1 MEDKIKKA
9 AAEVFH
15 TNIDNINIKY
25 RLLGGMSN
33 YTYVISYK
41 DELYTIRLLGDGAEI
56 FVDRVAEYHNLNEAS
71 KLGIVNETVYFNIET
86 GVKVSKYIKGEW
98 ITKDNVKD
106 HYEEVAELLRKV
118 HTSNLTAYSK
128 FDPIG
133 RIEKYQKHS
142 NNYNPEYEEIKK
154 WWKDTYIKN
163 YQDIPFTFTHGDCQR
178 SNFVIGHDKLYLL
191 DWEFSGSN
199 DPLYDVSVYGQND
212 FNDAINLLPIY
223 LQRTPTEEEYY
234 RIRFYRLQQVLMW
247 YHVAL
252 YKDDIGLSAKLKLDF
267 KLIADNYLKEAKHH
281 YKLLRK

>member
-163 YQDIPFTFTHGDCQR
+163 YQDIHLHLLMDCKDLT
-178 SNFVIGHDKLYLL
+178 VIGHDKLYLL

-199 DPLYDVSVYGQND
+199 DPLYDVSYMVKMTLMM
-212 FNDAINLLPIY
+212 LLTY
-223 LQRTPTEEEYY
+223 YQSTYKELTEEEYY
-234 RIRFYRLQQVLMW
+234 RIRFYACNK
-247 YHVAL
+247 Y
-252 YKDDIGLSAKLKLDF
+252 
-267 KLIADNYLKEAKHH
+267 
-281 YKLLRK
+281 